1 MENESE
7 MIRQQMDET
16 RAALTDKIETLEH
29 QVVDTVQAAST
40 AVSET
45 VGSVKEIVHDSL
57 QTVKDSVHDT
67 VETVKDTF
75 DIQRQVD
82 RRPWTMFAGA
92 TALGFLGG
100 YLLRGSNGREAR
112 ITEKSESLAP
122 SAKARTAVIRNGAPK
137 RRDAAASTAIHE
149 SDAATTADKPSWVS
163 NVGDT
168 FHAEISQLEQLA
180 VGTLLGIVRDIITEV
195 VPEHMERQVEEI
207 VNGITVKLGGQ
218 PLDGRILPE
227 RSRVEGFAKNGNKED
242 CG

>member
-1 MENESE
+1 
-7 MIRQQMDET
+7 MIRQHMDET

-75 DIQRQVD
+75 DLHRQVD

-100 YLLRGSNGREAR
+100 YLLRRSNGREAR
-112 ITEKSESLAP
+112 ETAISESMALAI
-122 SAKARTAVIRNGAPK
+122 KAHGAVNGYGAPK
-137 RRDAAASTAIHE
+137 GRDAAASAATHE
-149 SDAATTADKPSWVS
+149 TDAAPEKPNWVS
-163 NVGDT
+163 HLGGT
-168 FHAEISQLEQLA
+168 FHSEIAQLEALA
-180 VGTLLGIVRDIITEV
+180 VGTLLGIVRDIITEA
-195 VPEHMERQVEEI
+195 VPEHMERQVEKI

-227 RSRVEGFAKNGNKED
+227 RSRIEGFAKNGNKED

>member
-75 DIQRQVD
+75 DLHRQVD

-100 YLLRGSNGREAR
+100 YLLRGSNGKEAGISEKRE
-112 ITEKSESLAP
+112 SMAP
-122 SAKARTAVIRNGAPK
+122 AVKARSAVSRNGSPK
-137 RRDAAASTAIHE
+137 RRDAVAS
-149 SDAATTADKPSWVS
+149 AATHQSDSGAEKPSWVS
-163 NVGDT
+163 NLGDT
-168 FHAEISQLEQLA
+168 FHAEIAQLEVLA
-180 VGTLLGIVRDIITEV
+180 VGTLLGIVRDIITEA
-195 VPEHMERQVEEI
+195 VPEQMERQVEEI

-227 RSRVEGFAKNGNKED
+227 RSRIEGFAKNGNKED
-242 CG
+242 SRG

>member
-7 MIRQQMDET
+7 VIRQQMDET

-67 VETVKDTF
+67 VESVKDTF
-75 DIQRQVD
+75 DLPSQVD

-92 TALGFLGG
+92 TALGYLGG
-100 YLLRGSNGREAR
+100 YLLSGTKERECR
-112 ITEKSESLAP
+112 ESEKRDSLALAIKARAAM
-122 SAKARTAVIRNGAPK
+122 SGNGAAKAR
-137 RRDAAASTAIHE
+137 
-149 SDAATTADKPSWVS
+149 DAATSATAHEPAAAPEKPTWLAG
-163 NVGDT
+163 VGDT
-168 FHAEISQLEQLA
+168 FHDEISQLEKLA
-180 VGTLLGIVRDIITEV
+180 VGTLLGLIRDIVTKA
-195 VPEHMERQVEEI
+195 VPENMERQVGDI
-207 VNGITVKLGGQ
+207 VDGVTIKLGGQ

-227 RSRVEGFAKNGNKED
+227 PS
-242 CG
+242 